1 MNKAN
6 NKKRKLSPIGKLCV
20 FLLILL
26 LLVAIISRCAVYK
39 RSRNAYSDV
48 ANPNP
53 NFTQDVI
60 NGMYNDSD
68 KIEYAKRTKSTETLK
83 VDSEYGILIDVEN
96 NTIVAEKG
104 GNKKIYPASLTK
116 IMTLIVA
123 VEEIEDLNQKYTFK
137 AETLD
142 KLYNEEASVAGFLPD
157 ETVSATDIL
166 YGAILPS
173 GADATVALAEIV
185 AGSEKE
191 FVKLM
196 NLKANEMGLK
206 QTHFMNSSGLHDE
219 FHYTTPHEMA
229 LITNYA
235 VNNKKCFEIL
245 SAISYTTAKTEQ
257 HPDGIELYSTMFS
270 TMYGNEAETVT
281 IKAGKTGFTNEGG
294 NCLASY
300 AETEKGGKYVLVTTN
315 GSGRYA
321 PTYDAFN
328 AYSKHVGNGTVTIT
342 PEITY

>member
-1 MNKAN
+1 MNKN
-6 NKKRKLSPIGKLCV
+6 IKSKRKLSPFGKLCI
-20 FLLILL
+20 FLLIILL
-26 LLVAIISRCAVYK
+26 LIAIISRCAVDK
-39 RSRNAYSDV
+39 RSRDAYSTADT
-48 ANPNP
+48 PSP
-53 NFTQDVI
+53 NFTQDVA
-60 NGMYNDSD
+60 NGMYNEDD
-68 KIEYAKRTKSTETLK
+68 MVKYASRTKDTQTLK
-83 VDSEYGILIDVEN
+83 AESPYGILIDVKN

-104 GNKKIYPASLTK
+104 GDKKIYPASLTK

-123 VEEIEDLNQKYTFK
+123 VENIDNFDEKYTFR

-142 KLYNEEASVAGFLPD
+142 ELYNEEASVAGFLAD
-157 ETVSATDIL
+157 ETVSVTDIL

-173 GADATVALAEIV
+173 GADATIALAEIV